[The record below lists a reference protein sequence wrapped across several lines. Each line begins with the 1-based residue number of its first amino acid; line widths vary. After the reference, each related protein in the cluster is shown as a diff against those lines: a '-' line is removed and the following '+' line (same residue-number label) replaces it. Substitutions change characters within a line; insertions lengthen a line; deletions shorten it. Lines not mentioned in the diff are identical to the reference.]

1 MDQRIYHGN
10 LRPADLAQTLL
21 AEFNRGNLRA
31 QIVGQPENLAV
42 QIGTRMGAASGG
54 ETALT
59 VTLQKAPD
67 GVLIQ
72 VGQQQWLGTAASLG
86 RTTMAALLNP
96 WTLLNRLDDIAQD
109 VENLQLSEHVWQVL
123 DQAAR
128 AMGTG
133 YQLTERLSRLTCEYC
148 GTANPVG
155 EADCIACGAPLG
167 KSQPGTCPNCGFVIR
182 PNELLCPNC
191 GKALAY

>member
-10 LRPADLAQTLL
+10 LQPADLAQSLL

-31 QIVGQPENLAV
+31 QIVGQADNLAV
-42 QIGTRMGAASGG
+42 QIGTRVGAASGG
-54 ETALT
+54 QTALT

-72 VGQQQWLGTAASLG
+72 LGQQEWFGTAASLG

-109 VENLQLSEHVWQVL
+109 VENLQLSEHVWQVI
-123 DQAAR
+123 DQAVR
-128 AMGTG
+128 AIGAT
-133 YQLTERLSRLTCEYC
+133 YELSERLSRLTCEYC

-155 EADCIACGAPLG
+155 EAACIACGAPLG
-167 KSQPGTCPNCGFVIR
+167 KSQPGTCPNCGFVVK
-182 PNELLCPNC
+182 PNESICPNC
-191 GKALAY
+191 GRAL